1 MHFSNFLFFFFLE
14 LLKYS
19 SSFDIEI
26 LNEKQMKTFSLLQA
40 GGDITGKFNQ
50 ILSQYGVPAVVFII
64 VLSGV
69 AGVLI
74 NLDKIMDSD
83 GRGTRKEGILNVV
96 YIMGGVVLAVAI
108 ISAVVTVA
116 KGVKLSV

>member
-1 MHFSNFLFFFFLE
+1 
-14 LLKYS
+14 
-19 SSFDIEI
+19 
-26 LNEKQMKTFSLLQA
+26 MKTFSLLQA